1 MKRNWKQLAASAVL
15 AASMLAL
22 SACGGSAEATT
33 AAESTG
39 TSAESSGTEAAE
51 STAESSVAEE
61 QENAAEGSTAAVQA
75 ENAGES
81 GAAKEQAADTGEGGA
96 DESHYIDDTKLR
108 VGSLKGPTTM
118 GLVNM
123 MSENEAGELPFQA
136 EFTMAAA
143 ADELSAKLSSGDLDI
158 ALIPANLAS
167 VLYNKTEGGLQV
179 IDINTL
185 GVLYGVTGD
194 ASVTQLSDLAGKTV
208 YMTGQ
213 GTTPQF
219 AFEYILKENGLSDQV
234 KIEYKSEATEIAAL
248 LKEDPEKIA
257 VLPQPF
263 ATVTQ
268 QQNPDV
274 KEFMNL
280 TEEWKKCESSG
291 ESELVT
297 GVTVVRSEFLAEH
310 EALVAEF
317 VLEHEDS
324 ALKANEDVD
333 GTAELVAKYGIIEKA
348 PVAKLALPKCN
359 IVCLTGADMEEA
371 LSGYLDVLYQAN
383 PQSVGGKLPGE
394 DFYAFVGAAE

>member
-22 SACGGSAEATT
+22 SACGGSAEAT

-39 TSAESSGTEAAE
+39 ASAESSGTEAAE
-51 STAESSVAEE
+51 SSTAAA
-61 QENAAEGSTAAVQA
+61 QENASEGSSAAVQA
-75 ENAGES
+75 ENTGES
-81 GAAKEQAADTGEGGA
+81 GAAKEQVADNGEGGA

-123 MSENEAGELPFQA
+123 ISENEAGELPFQA

-297 GVTVVRSEFLAEH
+297 GVTVVRSDFLAEH

-394 DFYAFVGAAE
+394 AFYAFVGAAE

>member
-22 SACGGSAEATT
+22 SACGGSAEAT

-39 TSAESSGTEAAE
+39 ASAESSGTEAAE
-51 STAESSVAEE
+51 SSTAAA
-61 QENAAEGSTAAVQA
+61 QENDSEGGSAAVQA

-297 GVTVVRSEFLAEH
+297 GLTVVRSEFLAEH

>member
-22 SACGGSAEATT
+22 SACGGSAKAT

-39 TSAESSGTEAAE
+39 ASAESSGTEAAE
-51 STAESSVAEE
+51 SSTAAA
-61 QENAAEGSTAAVQA
+61 QENASEGSSAAVQA

-81 GAAKEQAADTGEGGA
+81 GAAKEQAADTGEGGV

-143 ADELSAKLSSGDLDI
+143 ADELSAKLSSGDIDI

-297 GVTVVRSEFLAEH
+297 GVTVVRSDFLAEH

-394 DFYAFVGAAE
+394 AFYAFVGAAE